1 MNAFVEFFFPL
12 LLRGSDGDIQRRARL
27 ALQICFL
34 GIIVSIVYVPIHLSH
49 PNYISAVS
57 SAIGI
62 LTYPLI
68 AYLLKRTASLSL
80 AGHLLGANAFIIL
93 ITTILTTGGMKSQAI
108 AWLAFAPTLSML
120 VGGKSIGKVWFYV
133 CLVVLVVLSGL
144 LLNGIELPHA
154 VPPERRTLS
163 LVLAILSFFIIL
175 FVIINVFENGKEQ
188 VLSRLQEEQ
197 AGTQRKVD
205 ETRAALRHEQ
215 ETMRKKDS
223 IMLEQS
229 QQQERYLENSVE
241 QILVGVERFSQGDL
255 TTRINA
261 GMGKD
266 NIARLAEGINMAIV
280 NIGALMHKVRATA
293 DAVAGSGA
301 SILSGTERMTFSA
314 AEQSR
319 KATDANGVMSDL
331 AEQIR
336 QGAKDARGYA
346 EVAQGTVKSSQD
358 GAKRVQQA
366 VEGMGAISL
375 IVTQAAETI
384 RTLGDSSHQIGEI
397 VQVINEIADQTN
409 LLALNA
415 AIEAARAGEQGRG
428 FAVVADEVR
437 KLAERTTK
445 ATKEIAA
452 MISRIQNDTKQAVVT
467 IERGTSE
474 VEKGVD
480 LVSEAGQ
487 AFRVTSE
494 NAMRGVEAYG
504 QIADT
509 RERHAREMTE
519 LANSVEHITSM
530 IADGVEMTHEI
541 EHSLESLAAQAREL
555 QHLLG
560 RFELD
565 ESNIKAQI
573 LGGGGDLET
582 TRYLA

>member
-12 LLRGSDGDIQRRARL
+12 LLRGADSDTRRRVRL

-34 GIIVSIVYVPIHLSH
+34 GMIVSIIYIPLHLSH
-49 PNYISAVS
+49 PNYIGAAGSV
-57 SAIGI
+57 IGI
-62 LTYPLI
+62 FTYLI
-68 AYLLKRTASLSL
+68 IAIVLKRSASLTL
-80 AGHLLGANAFIIL
+80 TAHLLGANALGII
-93 ITTILTTGGMKSQAI
+93 IASSASTGGLPSA
-108 AWLAFAPTLSML
+108 ATPWLVFAPLLSTLIGGTN
-120 VGGKSIGKVWFYV
+120 VGRVWFGAALTV
-133 CLVVLVVLSGL
+133 LLVYGALA
-144 LLNGIELPHA
+144 LNGIVLPNA
-154 VPPERRTLS
+154 IPEERRTFSALAAL
-163 LVLAILSFFIIL
+163 LVFAI
-175 FVIINVFENGKEQ
+175 VIFLLIAIFESGKEQ
-188 VLSRLQEEQ
+188 VLKLLREEQ
-197 AGTQRKVD
+197 ANTERKVE
-205 ETRAALRHEQ
+205 ETRAALRQEQ
-215 ETMRKKDS
+215 ETMRRRDN
-223 IMLEQS
+223 IMLDQS

-261 GMGKD
+261 GTGKD
-266 NIARLAEGINMAIV
+266 NIARLAAGINVAIV
-280 NIGALMHKVRATA
+280 NIGEILHKVRETA
-293 DAVAGSGA
+293 DAVADSGA
-301 SILSGTERMTFSA
+301 SILMGTERMTYSASEQSHKASA
-314 AEQSR
+314 ANQ
-319 KATDANGVMSDL
+319 VMSDL

-346 EVAQGTVKSSQD
+346 QVAQGTVKSSEE
-358 GAKRVQQA
+358 GTMRVQQA
-366 VEGMGAISL
+366 VMGMGAISL

-384 RTLGDSSHQIGEI
+384 RTLGESSNQIGEI

-452 MISRIQNDTKQAVVT
+452 MITRIQNDTKQAVVT

-474 VEKGVD
+474 VEKGMN

-487 AFRVTSE
+487 AFQVTSE

-509 RERHAREMTE
+509 RERHAREMTD
-519 LANSVEHITSM
+519 LAESVNNITAM
-530 IADGVEMTHEI
+530 IADGVSMTHEI

-555 QHLLG
+555 QHLLS

-565 ESNIKAQI
+565 KSNIKAHI
-573 LGGGGDLET
+573 LDGNAEK
-582 TRYLA
+582 YLA

>member
-12 LLRGSDGDIQRRARL
+12 LLRGSEGDIQRRARL

-34 GIIVSIVYVPIHLSH
+34 GMIVSAIYVPVHLSH
-49 PNYISAVS
+49 PNYIGVVGSVV
-57 SAIGI
+57 GI
-62 LTYPLI
+62 FTYPLI
-68 AYLLKRTASLSL
+68 GYLLKRTASLSRT
-80 AGHLLGANAFIIL
+80 GHLLAANALVIL
-93 ITTILTTGGMKSQAI
+93 LLTICTTGGIKSQA
-108 AWLAFAPTLSML
+108 APWLVLIPTASML
-120 VGGKSIGKVWFYV
+120 VGGKNIGKLWFYV
-133 CLVVLVVLSGL
+133 CLAVVMALSTL
-144 LLNGIELPHA
+144 LLNGMEFPHA
-154 VPPERRTLS
+154 VPMERRALA
-163 LVLAILSFFIIL
+163 LVLSTLVF
-175 FVIINVFENGKEQ
+175 FVIIFVIISAFEHGKEQ
-188 VLSRLQEEQ
+188 VLVRLQEEQ
-197 AGTQRKVD
+197 ASTQRKVD

-241 QILVGVERFSQGDL
+241 QILLGVDRFSQGDL

-280 NIGALMHKVRATA
+280 SIGALMHKVRATA
-293 DAVAGSGA
+293 DAVAGSGS
-301 SILSGTERMTFSA
+301 SILAGTERMTFSA

-319 KATDANGVMSDL
+319 KASDANSVMSDL
-331 AEQIR
+331 AAQIQ
-336 QGAKDARGYA
+336 QGAKDARQYA
-346 EVAQGTVKSSQD
+346 EVAQGTVQSSED
-358 GAKRVQQA
+358 GSKRVQQA

-445 ATKEIAA
+445 ATKEIAV
-452 MISRIQNDTKQAVVT
+452 MITRIQNDTKQAVVT

-474 VEKGVD
+474 VEKGVN

-487 AFRVTSE
+487 AFRVTSD

-504 QIADT
+504 QIATT

-519 LANSVEHITSM
+519 LARSVDNITSM
-530 IADGVEMTHEI
+530 IAEGVEMTHEI

-560 RFELD
+560 RFEFD
-565 ESNIKAQI
+565 ESNTTSHV
-573 LGGGGDLET
+573 LGRSKE